1 MDAYVDVVARQR
13 VRFRRGGFFDRRR
26 GRGAQRE
33 GCHSDRNAD
42 PHPGDYVTT

>member
-1 MDAYVDVVARQR
+1 MEAYVDVVARQR
-13 VRFRRGGFFDRRR
+13 VLFRRGGVDRRR

-33 GCHSDRNAD
+33 GCRSDRNPD